1 MNGMRTTD
9 GNRLLHMF
17 KSPAETDEWLMDETA
32 ARGTLTVV
40 AQELDDVVET
50 MYGSLD
56 YAVRLATGVPK
67 KLHSESPETA
77 GATVEL
83 RVARP
88 CRVVCGIPVDAPEG
102 LFACMVLAMGL
113 AESIDASMELLRT
126 NLSMR
131 MCRTE
136 RDLEKIVAH
145 ARRFRADAIVVV
157 MPTLVDMEIPQLFER
172 LESVARSLNAAVIAV
187 ESFATDSFEELASL
201 PLE

>member
-145 ARRFRADAIVVV
+145 ARRFRS
-157 MPTLVDMEIPQLFER
+157 F
-172 LESVARSLNAAVIAV
+172 SNGSNRSRVH
-187 ESFATDSFEELASL
+187 
-201 PLE
+201 